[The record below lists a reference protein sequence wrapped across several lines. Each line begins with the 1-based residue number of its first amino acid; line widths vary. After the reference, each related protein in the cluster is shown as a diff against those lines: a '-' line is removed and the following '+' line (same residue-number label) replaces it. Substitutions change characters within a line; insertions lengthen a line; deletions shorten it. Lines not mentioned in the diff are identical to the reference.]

1 MKKGSTP
8 TSAVAPFL
16 SKIEELTKPQRIG
29 IFVAV
34 LVLIFGLSIW
44 LLFWPKHEQISGL
57 KTQLAGVQSELE
69 TAKKNAAQLND
80 WRNKRS
86 QKEAEYKQVSRALPE
101 KEEIPSLLAG
111 ISQAGKEAGL
121 EFLLFQPKPEVPKD
135 FYAEIPVD
143 INVSGSYHQVAVFFD
158 KVANLPRIVNIRD
171 IKMAPQ
177 SQKESNAL
185 TTSCQAVTY
194 KFMESAPK
202 PKTGQPQQGT
212 NQPGKVAN
220 E

>member
-8 TSAVAPFL
+8 TSAVAPLL

-34 LVLIFGLSIW
+34 LVLIFGLSIY

-143 INVSGSYHQVAVFFD
+143 INVSGNYHQVAIFFD

-171 IKMAPQ
+171 VKMAPL

-202 PKTGQPQQGT
+202 PKAGQPQQA
-212 NQPGKVAN
+212 PK
-220 E
+220 

>member
-8 TSAVAPFL
+8 TSAVAPLL

-34 LVLIFGLSIW
+34 LVLIFGLSIYF
-44 LLFWPKHEQISGL
+44 LFWPKHEQISGL
-57 KTQLAGVQSELE
+57 KTQLASVQKELE

-143 INVSGSYHQVAVFFD
+143 INVSGSYHQVAIFFD

-171 IKMAPQ
+171 VKMAPQ
-177 SQKESNAL
+177 SQKENNAL

-202 PKTGQPQQGT
+202 PKTGQPQQA
-212 NQPGKVAN
+212 PK
-220 E
+220 

>member
-1 MKKGSTP
+1 MKKGNTP

-16 SKIEELTKPQRIG
+16 AKIEELTKPQRIG
-29 IFVAV
+29 IFVAA
-34 LVLIFGLSIW
+34 LVIIFGFSIYF
-44 LLFWPKHEQISGL
+44 LFWPKHEKISGL
-57 KTQLAGVQSELE
+57 RTQLASVQKDLE
-69 TAKKNAAQLND
+69 TAKKNASELND

-143 INVSGSYHQVAVFFD
+143 INVSGNYHQVAIFFD

-171 IKMAPQ
+171 VKMAPQ

-194 KFMESAPK
+194 KFIESAPK
-202 PKTGQPQQGT
+202 PKAGQPKKQT
-212 NQPGKVAN
+212 GKVAN